1 MPQTRTPYLQDEFS
15 GERKMQLD
23 GHMQMSGGRGASEI
37 WARQAVYPGGLPRG
51 WGESR
56 GVSALR
62 LATPIA
68 QIFLPR
74 ISFYLCTNMSTLSL
88 ILFASKYFRY
98 IFRRRNEYFS
108 ISFSHLQQLK
118 NEKWMSSSF
127 QDISHNFGQNCFFF
141 KTCGF
146 SAKFLKFLKKRK
158 NSCFVS
164 FLNGSRYSYNAPRM
178 CLKCYCQ

>member
-1 MPQTRTPYLQDEFS
+1 
-15 GERKMQLD
+15 MQLD

-74 ISFYLCTNMSTLSL
+74 ISFYLRPNIWTLSL
-88 ILFASKYFRY
+88 ILSASKYFRY
-98 IFRRRNEYFS
+98 ISENEINIPQFHFLICYNSRTKNGWVEPFYHGTNSWRKQHVINICKTIFVILEVKFQQEGGFLWECLFRAF
-108 ISFSHLQQLK
+108 L
-118 NEKWMSSSF
+118 
-127 QDISHNFGQNCFFF
+127 DISHN
-141 KTCGF
+141 CGHLFLF
-146 SAKFLKFLKKRK
+146 S
-158 NSCFVS
+158 
-164 FLNGSRYSYNAPRM
+164 SRP
-178 CLKCYCQ
+178 